1 MKSIPS
7 CHHAAASEKE
17 NEVGKSKKRSSAAI
31 ISHRSG
37 AVVTPP
43 RPSSSAS
50 GGGDNTQVE
59 GEPPVA
65 SIDIIDIKTGGWTEA
80 EHNLFLYGLELHRK
94 GSSDPLL
101 DLINI
106 DDCDVVTKLV
116 DILFCWEAQ
125 DNDDSEEQVVGDDDE
140 FSLFDSSIE
149 HDTVIQA
156 GGIVE
161 ATIPY
166 AASSSEGDEMEIDN
180 DQKEENW

>member
-1 MKSIPS
+1 M
-7 CHHAAASEKE
+7 
-17 NEVGKSKKRSSAAI
+17 
-31 ISHRSG
+31 
-37 AVVTPP
+37 
-43 RPSSSAS
+43 
-50 GGGDNTQVE
+50 
-59 GEPPVA
+59 
-65 SIDIIDIKTGGWTEA
+65 
-80 EHNLFLYGLELHRK
+80 
-94 GSSDPLL
+94 
-101 DLINI
+101 
-106 DDCDVVTKLV
+106 VTKLV